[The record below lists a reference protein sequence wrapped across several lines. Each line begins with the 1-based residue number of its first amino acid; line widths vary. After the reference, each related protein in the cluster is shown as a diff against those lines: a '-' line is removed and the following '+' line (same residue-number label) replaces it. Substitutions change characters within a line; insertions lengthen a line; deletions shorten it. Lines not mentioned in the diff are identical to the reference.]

1 MKKIYL
7 AHNVCLNSSY
17 DFNIV
22 KSALNSS
29 NYMLVNS
36 LKDADTYI
44 YAGCGVRGILVQ
56 NAIVEINKALE
67 QNPKLNVITTGCFA
81 AVEPS
86 RIKNE
91 VQANNIQLVSFSDLV
106 QQYTH
111 SKIEELD
118 CTFSQ
123 TENIDYEGDNLQRKR
138 VSKLKEALII
148 DLKKIDEKYQL
159 NITKKYKKYTKG
171 FVFYNEESP
180 VEYVTVTRGCPY
192 KCSYC
197 VIPTGRGGEYN
208 SVPLGNVLEKIEK
221 AMKKNVNRILLLGD
235 EIGNYGLGSHDLSLS
250 ILLNKIFEKYNVTIA
265 LRYLEPK
272 PFLKHFET
280 IRKYCETGQIELIY
294 LPIQSGSNRILKLMN
309 RSYQINNELI
319 KKILFLRNNTDATFY
334 TNWMVGFN
342 TETEDDLQKTIK
354 LAKHLKL
361 QINMAIPF
369 SERPNTPAST
379 IADSISIEEKKN
391 RHTQLYDVIKE
402 IKRDEFEK
410 ELAILDEHER
420 FELLEKIVD
429 AENYEVQI
437 D

>member
-1 MKKIYL
+1 MKKVYF

-22 KSALNSS
+22 KNALNSN

-36 LKDADTYI
+36 LIDADTYI
-44 YAGCGVRGILVQ
+44 YAGCGVRGIWVQ
-56 NAIVEINKALE
+56 NAIAEINKVLE
-67 QNPKLNVITTGCFA
+67 QNPKLNVIATGCFA
-81 AVEPS
+81 VVEPLK
-86 RIKNE
+86 IKNE
-91 VQANNIQLVSFSDLV
+91 VQTNNIQLVSFIDLI

-118 CTFSQ
+118 YTFSQ
-123 TENIDYEGDNLQRKR
+123 TENINYEGDNLQRKR
-138 VSKLKEALII
+138 VSKLKEALVADIQ
-148 DLKKIDEKYQL
+148 KIDEKYQL
-159 NITKKYKKYTKG
+159 DITKKYKKYTKG

-180 VEYVTVTRGCPY
+180 VEYITITRGCPY

-197 VIPTGRGGEYN
+197 VIPAGRGGEYN
-208 SVPLGNVLEKIEK
+208 SVPLGNVLGKIEK
-221 AMKKNVNRILLLGD
+221 AMKKNINRILLLGD
-235 EIGNYGLGSHDLSLS
+235 EIGNYGLGSHDVSLS

-309 RSYQINNELI
+309 RSYQIDNELI
-319 KKILFLRNNTDATFY
+319 EKILFLRNNTNVTFY

-342 TETEDDLQKTIK
+342 SENEDDLQKTIE
-354 LAKHLKL
+354 LVKHLKL

-379 IADSISIEEKKN
+379 MSNPISIEEKKN

-410 ELAILDEHER
+410 ELITVEKHER
-420 FELLEKIVD
+420 IELLNKIVE
-429 AENYEVQI
+429 AENYEVQV